1 VDAASA
7 RPTGEFA
14 SAASAAIVEKT
25 REALNARGITVVVVD
40 TRTEALEKL
49 KELIPEGVSVS
60 TGASVTLREIGFE
73 EVLTSGKHPWRNL
86 KGEFLA
92 EKDPARQ
99 RSLRRQAVLA
109 DYFLGSVHAV
119 TQTGQLVIASAT
131 GSQIAPYAFASSNV
145 IWVVGSQKIVPTL
158 EDGFRRIREYILPD
172 EEKRMRELSGGK
184 MGTMIGKILV
194 FERES
199 PVLGRKVTLLLVREP
214 VGD

>member
-1 VDAASA
+1 MDSVSPGSTRD
-7 RPTGEFA
+7 FA

-25 REALNARGITVVVVD
+25 RESLSERGITVTVVD
-40 TRTEALEKL
+40 TRGEALERL
-49 KELIPEGVSVS
+49 KGLIPPGASVN
-60 TGASVTLREIGFE
+60 TGASVSLREIGFE
-73 EVLTSGKHPWRNL
+73 AFLTSGSHPWRNL
-86 KGEFLA
+86 KGEYLA
-92 EKDPARQ
+92 EKDAAKQ
-99 RSLRRQAVLA
+99 RALRRQAILA

-119 TQTGQLVIASAT
+119 TETGELLIASAT
-131 GSQIAPYAFASSNV
+131 GSQIAPYAYASSNV

-184 MGTMIGKILV
+184 VGTMIGKILV

-199 PVLGRKVTLLLVREP
+199 RMLARTLTLLLVREP